1 MDAEQFELV
10 YQLGIENKKWAFIVR
25 ILQQVMSKLK
35 IANQR
40 KFAETAKTFAFIRS
54 TILIT
59 IIFNNI
65 VLTQNIW
72 NLIWNS
78 VWHVIHL
85 NHIEKKEHSHQR
97 YTEYTIKWQQKCL
110 HTRICYSPVRSH
122 ELNAKI
128 PSIIFLKYDSA
139 HANPKRHYFECD
151 LMGFTQ
157 QKQPNKQTNNNNST
171 KTPII
176 SNW

>member
-65 VLTQNIW
+65 VLTQNI
-72 NLIWNS
+72 
-78 VWHVIHL
+78 
-85 NHIEKKEHSHQR
+85 
-97 YTEYTIKWQQKCL
+97 
-110 HTRICYSPVRSH
+110 
-122 ELNAKI
+122 
-128 PSIIFLKYDSA
+128 
-139 HANPKRHYFECD
+139 
-151 LMGFTQ
+151 
-157 QKQPNKQTNNNNST
+157 
-171 KTPII
+171 
-176 SNW
+176 